1 MANWADHS
9 QGAPDAVQF
18 VARGRQAESSASSA
32 SIGAARRRSRR
43 WSDTRH
49 QLSTAVGAAPQS
61 AAAFQ
66 QPKGKIIFVTHDL
79 NEFFVPII
87 LGSKEFANYVGW
99 DHQFVGPSPGD
110 VQKTVDAQL
119 NAIQQNPTAVGFT
132 IIDPNAFTSSVSQAI
147 QAGISVVIYNTAD
160 PQGMANVQQATGL
173 MPGYVGQEFISAG
186 RTNGRMAAQL
196 AQKYT
201 DRTSG
206 KIVVQ
211 NIQPG
216 HFALETRAKG
226 TGMGIDEYNQQNG
239 TSYTWEQFAS
249 STNEVEAAS
258 RIAAKWAADGDQI
271 VGWASTDFTH
281 GFVGNWAKQNGL
293 VGKFSV
299 GGFDLTPTVNGNIED
314 GSVDWTIGQNPYAQG
329 WITSA
334 LAYMQSQY
342 KYPAFNY
349 DTGAE
354 LVTRE
359 NFAALVKQ
367 REQVWTDRRG
377 EAGFR

>member
-1 MANWADHS
+1 MASVSSDSSHAEKLS
-9 QGAPDAVQF
+9 RRRALLRAAQISGASVAGLTLAGSNLPPIAHAAPGLQQ
-18 VARGRQAESSASSA
+18 ARG
-32 SIGAARRRSRR
+32 
-43 WSDTRH
+43 
-49 QLSTAVGAAPQS
+49 
-61 AAAFQ
+61 
-66 QPKGKIIFVTHDL
+66 KIVFVTPDL
-79 NEFFVPII
+79 NEFCVPII
-87 LGSKEFANYVGW
+87 LGSREFANYVGW

-119 NAIQQNPTAVGFT
+119 NAIQQGPTAVGFT

-147 QAGISVVIYNTAD
+147 QAGIAVVIYNTAD
-160 PQGMANVQQATGL
+160 PLGMANVEKATGV
-173 MPGYVGQEFISAG
+173 MPGYVGQEFLGAG
-186 RTNGRMAAQL
+186 RTQGMLAAKL
-196 AQKYT
+196 AQQYT
-201 DRTSG
+201 GRKDG

-226 TGMGIDEYNQQNG
+226 TGVGIDEYNKQNG
-239 TSYTWEQFAS
+239 TSFTWEQLAS
-249 STNEVEAAS
+249 STNEVEASS
-258 RIAAKWAADGDQI
+258 RIAAKWAAEGDQI

-299 GGFDLTPTVNGNIED
+299 GGFDLTPTVMTDIGD
-314 GSVDWTIGQNPYAQG
+314 GSVDWTVAQNPYGQG
-329 WITSA
+329 WVTSA

-354 LVTRE
+354 LITKD
-359 NFAALVKQ
+359 NIAAITE

>member
-1 MANWADHS
+1 MRSVPSNS
-9 QGAPDAVQF
+9 S
-18 VARGRQAESSASSA
+18 RGKNRLSRRQALLRSAQLG
-32 SIGAARRRSRR
+32 GAA
-43 WSDTRH
+43 
-49 QLSTAVGAAPQS
+49 AAGLAFAGRFP
-61 AAAFQ
+61 AAAAASPQYGPALQ
-66 QPKGKIIFVTHDL
+66 QTKGKIIFVTHDL

-87 LGSKEFANYVGW
+87 LGSREFANYVGW
-99 DHQFVGPSPGD
+99 EHQFVGPSPGD

-119 NAIQQNPTAVGFT
+119 NAIQQSPTAVGFT

-160 PQGMANVQQATGL
+160 PQGMANVQQATGVL
-173 MPGYVGQEFISAG
+173 PGYVGQEFIGAG

-201 DRTSG
+201 GRTSG

-239 TSYTWEQFAS
+239 TSFTWEQLAS

-293 VGKFSV
+293 VGQFSV
-299 GGFDLTPTVNGNIED
+299 GGFDLTPTVNANIED

-342 KYPAFNY
+342 RYPAFNY

-354 LVTRE
+354 LVTKD
-359 NFAALVKQ
+359 NFESLVKA

>member
-1 MANWADHS
+1 MTSVPSNS
-9 QGAPDAVQF
+9 S
-18 VARGRQAESSASSA
+18 RGQRLSRRQALLRSAQLG
-32 SIGAARRRSRR
+32 GAAAAGLTLAGTS
-43 WSDTRH
+43 
-49 QLSTAVGAAPQS
+49 LPLLAYAAPALHQTR
-61 AAAFQ
+61 
-66 QPKGKIIFVTHDL
+66 GKIVFVTHDL

-119 NAIQQNPTAVGFT
+119 NAIQQKPTAVGFT
-132 IIDPNAFTSSVSQAI
+132 IIDPNAFTSSVVQAI

-160 PQGMANVQQATGL
+160 PQGMTNVQQATGT
-173 MPGYVGQEFISAG
+173 MPGYVGQEFLGAG
-186 RTNGRMAAQL
+186 RTQGLLAAKL
-196 AQKYT
+196 AQQYT
-201 DRTSG
+201 GRKDG
-206 KIVVQ
+206 KIVIQ

-226 TGMGIDEYNQQNG
+226 TGVGIDEYNQQNG
-239 TSYTWEQFAS
+239 TSFSYEQLAS
-249 STNEVEAAS
+249 STNEVEASS

-299 GGFDLTPTVNGNIED
+299 GGFDLTPTVMTNIGD
-314 GSVDWTIGQNPYAQG
+314 SSVDWTVGQNPYAQG

-354 LVTRE
+354 LITKDNIGAV
-359 NFAALVKQ
+359 LQ

>member
-1 MANWADHS
+1 VANWTDQFPGEEFAVVSDAAHADQVS
-9 QGAPDAVQF
+9 
-18 VARGRQAESSASSA
+18 RRQALLRSAQLGTAAAGLALAA
-32 SIGAARRRSRR
+32 SLPGVA
-43 WSDTRH
+43 
-49 QLSTAVGAAPQS
+49 S
-61 AAAFQ
+61 AAASPYFRQ
-66 QPKGKIIFVTHDL
+66 TKGKIIFVTHDL

-87 LGSKEFANYVGW
+87 LGSREFANYVGW

-119 NAIQQNPTAVGFT
+119 NAIQQGPTAVGFT

-160 PQGMANVQQATGL
+160 PQGMANVQQATGV
-173 MPGYVGQEFISAG
+173 MPGFVGQEFIGAG
-186 RTNGRMAAQL
+186 KTQGMLAAKL
-196 AQKYT
+196 AQQYT
-201 DRTSG
+201 GKTSG

-226 TGMGIDEYNQQNG
+226 TGMGIDAYNQANG
-239 TSYTWEQFAS
+239 TSFSWEQLAS
-249 STNEVEAAS
+249 STNEVEASS

-299 GGFDLTPTVNGNIED
+299 GGFDLTPTVMTNIGD
-314 GSVDWTIGQNPYAQG
+314 GSVDWTVGQNPYGQG
-329 WITSA
+329 WITAS

-354 LVTRE
+354 LVTKD
-359 NFAALVKQ
+359 NIAAILQ

-377 EAGFR
+377 DAGFR

>member
-1 MANWADHS
+1 MI
-9 QGAPDAVQF
+9 G
-18 VARGRQAESSASSA
+18 
-32 SIGAARRRSRR
+32 GAAAA
-43 WSDTRH
+43 
-49 QLSTAVGAAPQS
+49 STTLAGSLPQIAAAAPL
-61 AAAFQ
+61 FQ
-66 QPKGKIIFVTHDL
+66 QTRGKIIFVTHDL

-87 LGSKEFANYVGW
+87 LGSREFANQVGW
-99 DHQFVGPSPGD
+99 EHQFVGPSPGD

-119 NAIQQNPTAVGFT
+119 NAIQQKPTAVGFT
-132 IIDPNAFTSSVSQAI
+132 IIDPNAFTSSVAQAI

-160 PQGMANVQQATGL
+160 PQGMANVQQATGVL
-173 MPGYVGQEFISAG
+173 PGYVGQEFLGAG
-186 RTNGRMAAQL
+186 RTQGLLAAKL
-196 AQKYT
+196 AQQYT
-201 DRTSG
+201 GRKDG
-206 KIVVQ
+206 KIVIQ

-226 TGMGIDEYNQQNG
+226 TGVGINEYNQQNG
-239 TSYTWEQFAS
+239 TSYTFEQLAS
-249 STNEVEAAS
+249 STNEVDASS
-258 RIAAKWAADGDQI
+258 RIAAKWAAEGDQI

-299 GGFDLTPTVNGNIED
+299 GGFDLTPIVMTNIGD
-314 GSVDWTIGQNPYAQG
+314 GSVDWTVAQNPYGQG

-354 LVTRE
+354 LVTKE
-359 NFAALVKQ
+359 NIARILQ

-377 EAGFR
+377 DAGFR

>member
-1 MANWADHS
+1 MVSFHGDKLS
-9 QGAPDAVQF
+9 
-18 VARGRQAESSASSA
+18 
-32 SIGAARRRSRR
+32 RRRALLRSA
-43 WSDTRH
+43 
-49 QLSTAVGAAPQS
+49 QVGGATVAGLALGGGSLPLIAQAAPGL
-61 AAAFQ
+61 Q
-66 QPKGKIIFVTHDL
+66 QAKGKIIFVTHDL

-99 DHQFVGPSPGD
+99 EHQFVGPSPGD

-119 NAIQQNPTAVGFT
+119 NAIQQGPTAIGFT
-132 IIDPNAFTSSVSQAI
+132 VIDPNAFTSSVSQAI

-160 PQGMANVQQATGL
+160 PQGIANVQQATGK
-173 MPGYVGQEFISAG
+173 MPGYVGQEFLGAG
-186 RTNGRMAAQL
+186 RTQGLLAAKL
-196 AQKYT
+196 AQQYT
-201 DRTSG
+201 GRKDG
-206 KIVVQ
+206 KIVLQ

-226 TGMGIDEYNQQNG
+226 TGVGIDEYNKQNG
-239 TSYTWEQFAS
+239 TSFTYEQLAS
-249 STNEVEAAS
+249 STNEVEASS
-258 RIAAKWAADGDQI
+258 RIAASEGDQI

-299 GGFDLTPTVNGNIED
+299 GGFDLTPTVMTNIGD
-314 GSVDWTIGQNPYAQG
+314 GSVDWTVGQNPYAQG
-329 WITSA
+329 WVTSA

-354 LVTRE
+354 LITKE
-359 NFAALVKQ
+359 NIDAILK

>member
-1 MANWADHS
+1 MPSVPSDSLPGQPLSRRQALLRTAQLGGTAAAGLS
-9 QGAPDAVQF
+9 LAASGLPLVAQAAPAVQQ
-18 VARGRQAESSASSA
+18 AR
-32 SIGAARRRSRR
+32 
-43 WSDTRH
+43 
-49 QLSTAVGAAPQS
+49 
-61 AAAFQ
+61 
-66 QPKGKIIFVTHDL
+66 GKIIFVTHDL

-87 LGSKEFANYVGW
+87 LGSKEFATYVGW

-119 NAIQQNPTAVGFT
+119 NALQQQPTAVGFT
-132 IIDPNAFTSSVSQAI
+132 IIDPNAFTSPVSQAI
-147 QAGISVVIYNTAD
+147 QAGVSVVIYNTAD
-160 PQGMANVQQATGL
+160 PQGMANVKEATGV
-173 MPGYVGQEFISAG
+173 MPGYVGQEFLGAG
-186 RTNGRMAAQL
+186 RTQGLLAAKL
-196 AQKYT
+196 AQQYT
-201 DRTSG
+201 GRKDG
-206 KIVVQ
+206 KIIMQ

-239 TSYTWEQFAS
+239 TGFTYEQLAS
-249 STNEVEAAS
+249 STNEVDAAA

-299 GGFDLTPTVNGNIED
+299 GGFDLTPTVMTNIGD

-329 WITSA
+329 WVTSA
-334 LAYMQSQY
+334 LAYMQAQY

-354 LVTRE
+354 LITKD
-359 NFAALVKQ
+359 NLPAILK

>member
-1 MANWADHS
+1 MTSIPSDS
-9 QGAPDAVQF
+9 S
-18 VARGRQAESSASSA
+18 RGEKLSRRRALIRTAQVG
-32 SIGAARRRSRR
+32 GAAAAGLTLAGS
-43 WSDTRH
+43 SLPLIAH
-49 QLSTAVGAAPQS
+49 AAPGLVQTR
-61 AAAFQ
+61 
-66 QPKGKIIFVTHDL
+66 GKIIFVTHDL

-119 NAIQQNPTAVGFT
+119 NAIQQKPTAVGFT

-160 PQGMANVQQATGL
+160 PQGMSNVQLATGA
-173 MPGYVGQEFISAG
+173 MPGYVGQEFLGAG
-186 RTNGRMAAQL
+186 RTQGLLAAKL
-196 AQKYT
+196 AQQYT
-201 DRTSG
+201 SRKDG
-206 KIVVQ
+206 KIVIQ

-226 TGMGIDEYNQQNG
+226 TGLGIDDYNQQNG
-239 TSYTWEQFAS
+239 TGFTYEQLAS
-249 STNEVEAAS
+249 STNEVDAAA

-299 GGFDLTPTVNGNIED
+299 GGFDLTPTVMTNIGD
-314 GSVDWTIGQNPYAQG
+314 GSVDWTVAQNPYGQG

-354 LVTRE
+354 LVTRD
-359 NFAALVKQ
+359 NIAAILQ

>member
-1 MANWADHS
+1 MTS
-9 QGAPDAVQF
+9 VPFETSSGEKLS
-18 VARGRQAESSASSA
+18 RRQALLRSAQLGGIAAAGLTIA
-32 SIGAARRRSRR
+32 SGLPSVAS
-43 WSDTRH
+43 
-49 QLSTAVGAAPQS
+49 AAPASQ
-61 AAAFQ
+61 AR
-66 QPKGKIIFVTHDL
+66 GKIIFVTHDL

-87 LGSKEFANYVGW
+87 LGSKEFANFVGW

-119 NAIQQNPTAVGFT
+119 NAIQQKPTAVGFT

-147 QAGISVVIYNTAD
+147 QAGISLVIYNTAD
-160 PQGMANVQQATGL
+160 PQGMANVQQATGVL
-173 MPGYVGQEFISAG
+173 PGYVGQEFLSAG
-186 RTNGRMAAQL
+186 RVQGLLAAKL
-196 AQKYT
+196 AQQYT
-201 DRTSG
+201 SRTDG
-206 KIVVQ
+206 KIIMQ

-226 TGMGIDEYNQQNG
+226 TGVGIDEYNQQKG
-239 TSYTWEQFAS
+239 THFTYEQLAS

-299 GGFDLTPTVNGNIED
+299 GGFDLTPIVMTNIGD

-354 LVTRE
+354 LITKE
-359 NFAALVKQ
+359 NLPRIKE
-367 REQVWTDRRG
+367 REQVWTERRG

>member
-1 MANWADHS
+1 MTSVPSDS
-9 QGAPDAVQF
+9 S
-18 VARGRQAESSASSA
+18 RGEKLSRRQALLRSAQVGGAAAAALSIASSLPGIA
-32 SIGAARRRSRR
+32 
-43 WSDTRH
+43 
-49 QLSTAVGAAPQS
+49 GAAP
-61 AAAFQ
+61 AFKQ
-66 QPKGKIIFVTHDL
+66 TRGKIVFVTHDL

-119 NAIQQNPTAVGFT
+119 NAIQQGPTAVGFT

-160 PQGMANVQQATGL
+160 PLGMANVQKATGV
-173 MPGYVGQEFISAG
+173 MPGYVGQEFLGAG
-186 RTNGRMAAQL
+186 RTQGMLAAKL
-196 AQKYT
+196 AQQYT
-201 DRTSG
+201 GRKNG

-226 TGMGIDEYNQQNG
+226 TGVGIDEYNQQNG
-239 TSYTWEQFAS
+239 TSFTWEQLAS
-249 STNEVEAAS
+249 STNEVEASS
-258 RIAAKWAADGDQI
+258 RIAAKWAAEGDQI

-299 GGFDLTPTVNGNIED
+299 GGFDLTPTVMTDIGD
-314 GSVDWTIGQNPYAQG
+314 GSVDWTVAQNPYGQG
-329 WITSA
+329 WVTSA

-354 LVTRE
+354 LVTKD
-359 NFAALVKQ
+359 NIAAILE

>member
-1 MANWADHS
+1 MSDFLQQQQQQQPPEGGDKLNRRAALLRTA
-9 QGAPDAVQF
+9 QLG
-18 VARGRQAESSASSA
+18 
-32 SIGAARRRSRR
+32 GAAA
-43 WSDTRH
+43 
-49 QLSTAVGAAPQS
+49 LGAALAAAPAVS
-61 AAAFQ
+61 AAAAAPAFLQ
-66 QPKGKIIFVTHDL
+66 ARGKIVFVTHDL

-87 LGSKEFANYVGW
+87 LGSKEFATFVGW

-119 NAIQQNPTAVGFT
+119 NAIQQKPTAVGFT
-132 IIDPNAFTSSVSQAI
+132 VIDPNAFTQPVSQAI
-147 QAGISVVIYNTAD
+147 QGGISTVIYNTAD
-160 PQGMANVQQATGL
+160 PAGMQNVQQATGI

-186 RTNGRMAAQL
+186 KINGQQAAQR

-201 DRTSG
+201 GRTDG
-206 KIVVQ
+206 KIVMQ

-239 TSYTWEQFAS
+239 TSFTYEQLRS
-249 STNEVEAAS
+249 STNEVEAS
-258 RIAAKWAADGDQI
+258 SIIQAKWAAEGDQI

-281 GFVGNWAKQNGL
+281 GFVGDWAKQNGL

-299 GGFDLTPTVNGNIED
+299 GGFDLTPTVMTGIDD
-314 GSVDWTIGQNPYAQG
+314 GSVDWTVGQNPYAQG
-329 WITSA
+329 WITAA
-334 LAYMQSQY
+334 LAYMQAQY

-354 LVTRE
+354 LVSKE
-359 NFAALVKQ
+359 NYVAIKQ

>member
-1 MANWADHS
+1 MTSVPSDSSHGEKLS
-9 QGAPDAVQF
+9 
-18 VARGRQAESSASSA
+18 RRQALLRSAQIGGAAAAGLTLASSFPGIA
-32 SIGAARRRSRR
+32 S
-43 WSDTRH
+43 
-49 QLSTAVGAAPQS
+49 AAPV
-61 AAAFQ
+61 FQ
-66 QPKGKIIFVTHDL
+66 QPRGKLIFVTHDL

-87 LGSKEFANYVGW
+87 LGSKEFANFVGW

-132 IIDPNAFTSSVSQAI
+132 IIDPNAFTSPVSQAI

-160 PQGMANVQQATGL
+160 PQGIANVQQAAGVL
-173 MPGYVGQEFISAG
+173 PGYVGQDFLPAG
-186 RTNGRMAAQL
+186 HTQGMLAAKL
-196 AQKYT
+196 AQQYT
-201 DRTSG
+201 GRKDG
-206 KIVVQ
+206 KIIMQ

-226 TGMGIDEYNQQNG
+226 TGMGVDDYNQQNS
-239 TSYTWEQFAS
+239 TSFTYEQLAS
-249 STNEVEAAS
+249 STDEVEAVS
-258 RIAAKWAADGDQI
+258 RIAAKWAAESDQI

-299 GGFDLTPTVNGNIED
+299 GGFDLTPIVMTNIGD

-354 LVTRE
+354 LITKE
-359 NFAALVKQ
+359 NLARVLQ

-377 EAGFR
+377 DAGFR